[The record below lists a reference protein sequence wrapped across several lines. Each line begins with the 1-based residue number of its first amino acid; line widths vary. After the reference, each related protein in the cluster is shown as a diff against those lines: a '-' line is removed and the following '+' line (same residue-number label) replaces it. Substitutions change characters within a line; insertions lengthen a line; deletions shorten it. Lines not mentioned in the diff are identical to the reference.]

1 LANVQKING
10 KKNNMNITE
19 IAKNYS
25 KSKRKTMTDAVI
37 KNQKYIANFS
47 QYDAESLSFMFAE
60 WHLLFPANKQ
70 DMNCSSCRKAVVKF
84 WETMM
89 DNWIV
94 EEQTKK
100 STKKTNASKKAKA
113 K

>member
-1 LANVQKING
+1 
-10 KKNNMNITE
+10 MNITE

-37 KNQKYIANFS
+37 KNQKYIANFT
-47 QYDAESLSFMFAE
+47 QYEAKSLSLMFAE

-89 DNWIV
+89 DEWV
-94 EEQTKK
+94 VSEQVAIKK
-100 STKKTNASKKAKA
+100 PNAKKKKKAK
-113 K
+113 